1 MRLQQATRCALF
13 AVLELAQDPERQ
25 ISAPDIA
32 EKYGISANHLAK
44 VLRDLVRAGLVESMR
59 GAGGGY
65 RFCGNAKRVTLYEV
79 VHMFEDIGGTPGQ
92 RTEAGDSSEIGR
104 ALGQVMSE
112 IDAIAVSTL
121 KSITLATLLKL
132 MRRDAAGKGVSPS
145 PKDPAIA

>member
-1 MRLQQATRCALF
+1 VRLQQATRCALF

-79 VHMFEDIGGTPGQ
+79 VHMFEDIGSNTGRRSEG
-92 RTEAGDSSEIGR
+92 GDSSDIGR
-104 ALGQVMSE
+104 ALGQVMNE
-112 IDAIAVSTL
+112 IDETAVSTL

-132 MRRDAAGKGVSPS
+132 IRRDAAGKTGPRSKKKS
-145 PKDPAIA
+145 ATA